1 MLLNGIRKEHWKYF
15 NRSKK
20 KDNQSSITNKTLI
33 KKIHF

>member
-15 NRSKK
+15 SRSKK
-20 KDNQSSITNKTLI
+20 KYNQSSIINTTLI